1 LFLKPLVLV
10 LFVFLLAP
18 ASAFCPDTDVI
29 AVKDLVPT
37 KDAELVQY
45 LQNILDSYRYT
56 ENYSVGRFD
65 NMDTIVITTRI
76 LQDNGFNPSTIA
88 RYALKGRS
96 GESHM
101 WLAVPDGGGRFAF
114 IETTAFASGIPT
126 LGKVVDAG
134 ASAEYTSGNVLLDPM
149 QAMRC
154 FGYAD
159 DRFLAD
165 IHKVE
170 QIRSV
175 PARSIQIEKSEW
187 IYQASITPSNY
198 NYPYAVLPVWHRTW
212 HRECFFC

>member
-1 LFLKPLVLV
+1 M
-10 LFVFLLAP
+10 FLLAP
-18 ASAFCPDTDVI
+18 ASAFCPDTDVL

-37 KDAELVQY
+37 KDAELVQH

-56 ENYSVGRFD
+56 ENYSTGRFD
-65 NMDTIVITTRI
+65 NMDAIVITTRI

-88 RYALKGRS
+88 RFALTGRS

-114 IETTAFASGIPT
+114 IETAAFASGIPS
-126 LGKVVDAG
+126 LGRVVDAQD
-134 ASAEYTSGNVLLDPM
+134 SAEYNFGYVLLDPM

-170 QIRSV
+170 QIRPFQRDLYEKRRASGLIRLISHHPTIITLMQCCQFIIGPGTANAYSV
-175 PARSIQIEKSEW
+175 R
-187 IYQASITPSNY
+187 
-198 NYPYAVLPVWHRTW
+198 
-212 HRECFFC
+212 